1 MVNVASYKNVDE
13 VSLLQIP
20 GVIYI
25 PQVGKVTVAM
35 LERNVMRL
43 FDQFHHPNVICTRQ
57 QNYRRQY
64 NNNSSSSPHYLQ
76 NYAKYDD
83 NDDMNDDNHND
94 NAQPVSWIDTMMKH
108 STLLFSIYTAAAV
121 TALLAIHMR
130 KQKS

>member
-1 MVNVASYKNVDE
+1 VASYKNVDE
-13 VSLLQIP
+13 ATLLQIP

-57 QNYRRQY
+57 QHYRRQF
-64 NNNSSSSPHYLQ
+64 NNNNNNSSPHYLQ
-76 NYAKYDD
+76 NYVKY
-83 NDDMNDDNHND
+83 NDDNNND
-94 NAQPVSWIDTMMKH
+94 NNDNVQPVSWMSTMMKH
-108 STLLFSIYTAAAV
+108 STVLLSFYTAAAV
-121 TALLAIHMR
+121 TVLLAIHIR